1 LFATAVE
8 AGRLIIDPRLVI
20 LTARLKAR
28 VSITNQTSAIGKNK
42 NDNQDRCPLV
52 EYRQARGEA
61 HETS

>member
-1 LFATAVE
+1 
-8 AGRLIIDPRLVI
+8 LIIDGRLVI

-52 EYRQARGEA
+52 GYPHKQEGEA